1 MKVSEIKSHLFTL
14 LTIFLWRKKEGKK
27 GRLLTLS
34 FFFDVF
40 FSIYCLLCFT
50 LFFFFEFPSLFKYF
64 NQFIKQQR
72 RSKEFFHLVS
82 PLGAAKKKKNRKTE
96 CGVVC
101 MLQNVHRFFCLVY
114 LYTPYVEVERRSLF
128 CFSVQLKLTFE

>member
-50 LFFFFEFPSLFKYF
+50 LFFF
-64 NQFIKQQR
+64 
-72 RSKEFFHLVS
+72 
-82 PLGAAKKKKNRKTE
+82 
-96 CGVVC
+96 
-101 MLQNVHRFFCLVY
+101 
-114 LYTPYVEVERRSLF
+114 
-128 CFSVQLKLTFE
+128 

>member
-34 FFFDVF
+34 FFFSMSF
-40 FSIYCLLCFT
+40 FPYTVCFAL
-50 LFFFFEFPSLFKYF
+50 LFFFFLSFLPFSSISISLLSNNVAQKSSFTLFPLLAL
-64 NQFIKQQR
+64 Q
-72 RSKEFFHLVS
+72 
-82 PLGAAKKKKNRKTE
+82 KKKKNRKTE

-114 LYTPYVEVERRSLF
+114 LYTPYVEVERRFYFAFLF
-128 CFSVQLKLTFE
+128 SWN